1 MGLTQRFK
9 MKISGQRKRAL
20 AMWLSK
26 MLKQK
31 DLKVN
36 FHMMLHKPNLF
47 SKLKKKRAHNKII
60 SNFWD
65 KVSKMDLHLY
75 LKGKIRT
82 NHRRIN
88 KIKIKISLLLSLI
101 KKLTTKKLKCWN
113 NKRML
118 WEIKCKVRWK

>member
-20 AMWLSK
+20 AMRSSK

-47 SKLKKKRAHNKII
+47 SKLKKKRPHNKIM
-60 SNFWD
+60 F
-65 KVSKMDLHLY
+65 
-75 LKGKIRT
+75 RF
-82 NHRRIN
+82 
-88 KIKIKISLLLSLI
+88 
-101 KKLTTKKLKCWN
+101 
-113 NKRML
+113 
-118 WEIKCKVRWK
+118 